1 MTIHKKEDP
10 RAIRS
15 KVVLKQAV
23 IDLLSND
30 TAISKLTV
38 KNISE
43 CAGLNRATFYLHF
56 KDVDDLLRTLVY
68 EIVEELS
75 VKMHL
80 FFQDKNKSSSE
91 KLTTFLDY
99 FYQKRKLFSVLF
111 ELPRFNRK
119 LHTSFRDALIENDTQ
134 VVKNLKFKHTSNDI
148 IIASLLGTI
157 KWWITE
163 GTHHSSEY
171 ITQELLKMYN

>member
-1 MTIHKKEDP
+1 MTSHKKEDP

-23 IDLLSND
+23 IDLLSTN
-30 TAISKLTV
+30 TPISKLTV

-43 CAGLNRATFYLHF
+43 SAGLNRATFYLHY
-56 KDVDDLLRTLVY
+56 KDVDDLLRSLVY
-68 EIVEELS
+68 ELTDDLIIQMN
-75 VKMHL
+75 K
-80 FFQDKNKSSSE
+80 FFRDKNSSSYE

-99 FYQKRKLFSVLF
+99 FYEKRRLFSVLF
-111 ELPRFNRK
+111 ELSRFNRK
-119 LHTSFRDALIENDTQ
+119 LHTSFRDVLLENDSQ
-134 VVKNLKFKHTSNDI
+134 VVKNLKIKHTSNDI

-171 ITQELLKMYN
+171 IAQELLKMYN